1 MAVMGSCREMRQSK
15 ERWSSRWKWKERS
28 EESDRASMRSTQ
40 SGIGSGFEKIVLFV
54 VALVMS
60 VVVQPVTAQSMH
72 STSALQQG
80 ATASSQFAGSTLFF
94 EWDGFLNSNP
104 NNVLT
109 FRASAIRLNDNWGAA
124 PDHLFR
130 QTGATY
136 FNFRVGNGSNYLTD
150 RGEVRQIT
158 QFFSHPLANP
168 NGFNGDEV
176 DLAVFRWDTALSGTN
191 VSIAPAVLGEVLSYN
206 GFGRPATPATGILPI
221 DGQRRMYQTLADGFG
236 TVGGAISTDYLSGFF
251 RDAGPGFLPLGG
263 VATAGVS
270 GAGVYNQSGQ
280 LVALVSA
287 SAGSPGYLASTY
299 SLRLEPHQ
307 PWIYSIVP
315 SPGAASLLLLGGLFA
330 ARRRRG

>member
-1 MAVMGSCREMRQSK
+1 MAVMGSCQRIK
-15 ERWSSRWKWKERS
+15 DGIERWKERS
-28 EESDRASMRSTQ
+28 RSSVKGSVQ
-40 SGIGSGFEKIVLFV
+40 SWVTGV
-54 VALVMS
+54 VVLVMAILGS
-60 VVVQPVTAQSMH
+60 PAVAQSMH

-109 FRASAIRLNDNWGAA
+109 FRASAIRLNENWGLA
-124 PDHLFR
+124 PAHLFE

-150 RGEVRQIT
+150 RGVTRNVS
-158 QFFSHPLANP
+158 QFFLHPQSNP
-168 NGFNGDEV
+168 NGFNGNEV

-221 DGQRRMYQTLADGFG
+221 DGQRRMYQTYADSFG
-236 TVGGAISTDYLSGFF
+236 NISGSIAPQFVLGDFLN
-251 RDAGPGFLPLGG
+251 AGPRFLPLGG
-263 VATAGVS
+263 VVTAGSSGS
-270 GAGVYNQSGQ
+270 GAYNQSGQ
-280 LVALVSA
+280 LVAMAVA
-287 SAGSPGYLASTY
+287 SSGSPNYLGTTI
-299 SLRLEPHQ
+299 SLRLDQYQ
-307 PWIYSIVP
+307 PWINSIVP
-315 SPGAASLLLLGGLFA
+315 SPGAASLLLLGGILA